1 MNSQNILYTDI
12 IQEMTDYLIV
22 LGFKPK
28 GKTVFNKESSFGNW
42 SIKIC
47 AESKKDKSFT
57 LSYKIGY
64 RINEI
69 ENICKMIFDV
79 KPKDMRTAVFD
90 LGMLIGLSSP
100 YEQYVTV
107 DVEPSDIII
116 DFDYHYKKFL
126 DSLFHSYDR
135 GSDIIFSTF
144 DDGIL
149 SMICNYSV
157 LKKTAYFIWK
167 KDFSNA
173 AASINSIPNSLLAQE
188 DKTVSLN
195 RLIELEKQSENSI
208 K

>member
-1 MNSQNILYTDI
+1 MN
-12 IQEMTDYLIV
+12 DYLITR
-22 LGFKPK
+22 GFKPK

-47 AESKKDKSFT
+47 TESKKDTNFT

-69 ENICKMIFDV
+69 ENICKIIFDV

-90 LGMLIGLSSP
+90 LGMLFGSSSP
-100 YEQYVTV
+100 YEQYVTA
-107 DVEPSDIII
+107 DVEPSDIIT
-116 DFDYHYKKFL
+116 DFDYHYERFL
-126 DSLFHSYDR
+126 DSLFRSYDR
-135 GSDIIFSTF
+135 SSDIISSTF
-144 DDGIL
+144 DEGGL

-157 LKKTAYFIWK
+157 FKKTAYFIWK
-167 KDFSNA
+167 KDFPNT
-173 AASINSIPNSLLAQE
+173 AASINSIPNTLLSQE

-195 RLIELEKQSENSI
+195 RLIELEKQGENSI